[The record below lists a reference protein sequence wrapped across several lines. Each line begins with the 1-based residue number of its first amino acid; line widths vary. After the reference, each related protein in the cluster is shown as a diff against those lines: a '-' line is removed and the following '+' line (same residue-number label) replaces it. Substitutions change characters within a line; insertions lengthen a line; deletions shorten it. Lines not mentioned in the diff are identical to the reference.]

1 MSGEAQSF
9 SPTAL
14 QPDRLFPIGLVDVK
28 MIWHF
33 DNLNVMMARFDLL
46 LNRFWGYL
54 WWRVEVTSQ
63 MTSHISCFVVDW
75 ARRPLE
81 LPFDFIFVQCL
92 HLLCAIRSYGYH
104 LRMVSSWI
112 CSNKLICS
120 DQRISRN
127 TFKWLQALLEI
138 SNANCR
144 YWWSGY
150 LYT

>member
-28 MIWHF
+28 MIWHL
-33 DNLNVMMARFDLL
+33 DNLNVMMARFDPLS
-46 LNRFWGYL
+46 NRFWGYL
-54 WWRVEVTSQ
+54 WWRVELTNQ
-63 MTSHISCFVVDW
+63 MTSHISCFAVDW
-75 ARRPLE
+75 TRRPSE
-81 LPFDFIFVQCL
+81 LPFDSIFIQCL
-92 HLLCAIRSYGYH
+92 HLLCAIRSYGPH
-104 LRMVSSWI
+104 LRMVSPWI
-112 CSNKLICS
+112 CSNKLIRS
-120 DQRISRN
+120 DQRISRS
-127 TFKWLQALLEI
+127 TFKWLRALLET